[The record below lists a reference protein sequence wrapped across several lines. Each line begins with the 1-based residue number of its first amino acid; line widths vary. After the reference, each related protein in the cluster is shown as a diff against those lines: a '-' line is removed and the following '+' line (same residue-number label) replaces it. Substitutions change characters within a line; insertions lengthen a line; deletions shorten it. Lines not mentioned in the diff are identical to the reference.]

1 MPLKT
6 PQTELEAV
14 NIILS
19 SVGEDP
25 VDSLGSD
32 LSGRAESVLDEV
44 SREIQE
50 RGWHFNTE
58 PDYEFSIDVDGHCD
72 LPSNVAQF
80 RLPRGHLLDIVQR
93 GSRLYDR
100 RNHTS
105 VFTGSTIKGTVT
117 WLLNWDE
124 IPPTAKRYFTMEAAL
139 RHQQRWFGSET
150 LQGFNENDLR
160 KARELFKSTEAL
172 QSGATI
178 FDNYTVARIMDR
190 KSGSEFVN

>member
-1 MPLKT
+1 MALKT

-25 VDSLGSD
+25 VDSLGTD
-32 LSGRAESVLDEV
+32 FSGRAEATLDEV

-58 PDYEFSIDVDGHCD
+58 DDYGFTPDADGYID
-72 LPSNVAQF
+72 LPANVAQF
-80 RLPRGHLLDIVQR
+80 RLPESRRPFDIVMR

-100 RNHTS
+100 NEHTS
-105 VFTGSTIKGTVT
+105 VFSGELKGTVT
-117 WLLNWDE
+117 WVLPWSEL
-124 IPPTAKRYFTMEAAL
+124 PPTAKRYFTMEAAH
-139 RHQQRWFGSET
+139 RYQKRWFGSET
-150 LQGFNENDLR
+150 LYGFTEDDLR

-172 QSGATI
+172 QSNATI
-178 FDNYTVARIMDR
+178 FDNYCVARTLDR
-190 KSGSEFVN
+190 KSGSEFVS

>member
-25 VDSLGSD
+25 VDSLSSD
-32 LSGRAESVLDEV
+32 TTGRAEATLDEV

-58 PDYEFSIDVDGHCD
+58 NDYSMSIDVDGHVD
-72 LPSNVAQF
+72 LPTNVAQF
-80 RLPRGHLLDIVQR
+80 RLNTRYPYDIVMR

-100 RNHTS
+100 KGHTD
-105 VFTGSTIKGTVT
+105 VFVGTELKGTVT
-117 WLLNWDE
+117 WVLEWDE
-124 IPPTAKRYFTMEAAL
+124 LPPTAKRYFAMEAAH
-139 RHQQRWFGSET
+139 RYQKRWFGSET
-150 LQGFNENDLR
+150 LFGFTDEDLR

-172 QSGATI
+172 QSNATI
-178 FDNYTVARIMDR
+178 FDNYAVFRTLDR